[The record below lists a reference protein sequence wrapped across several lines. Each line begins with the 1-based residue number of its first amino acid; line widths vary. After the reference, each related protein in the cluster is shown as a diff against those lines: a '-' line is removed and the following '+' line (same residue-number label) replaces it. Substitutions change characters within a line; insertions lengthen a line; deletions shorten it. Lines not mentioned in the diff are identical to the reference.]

1 MQSFIYYKTS
11 FGSATFP
18 INFLKKLL
26 FFRIFIQTKIGGKM
40 RTFRFGT
47 LMLAAAMLFSSAL
60 FAQPRPRR
68 GDFTRRHPP
77 RHSPARGKEVAKK
90 ISRLMD
96 EGEFDKAAKLIEKVL
111 SRPKATRE
119 DSVKVLPLLAVCYNA
134 MKDWENSARI
144 YQYLEEHD
152 AKNAIKWR
160 KLKEIVSAPER
171 DIAMERLPNTVNSP
185 DGEIMPVISPDG
197 KTLYFIVD
205 DGKNQDIYYS
215 TLDEDGNWTKRK
227 NIGPPLNTQFSDGI
241 LSVLPDGN
249 TVLLNGIYNPDG
261 TKSAGYSISHNTGTS
276 WTFPEPVK
284 IDDFYNRN
292 KYTSAC
298 LAADG
303 KTLILALERDDGYGD
318 LDLYVCFRKDDGSFT
333 APKNLGPIINTSGTD
348 GTPFLA
354 PDGITLY
361 FSSDGHPSLGSA
373 DMFVARRKDSTWT
386 NWTIPEN
393 LGKEFNTV
401 GWDAYYTVPASGD
414 WVYFV
419 SSGFDAI
426 GGTDIFRAKLPAE
439 VKPKPVVTITG
450 KVTDTN
456 GNPVAADIS
465 YERLSDGKNL
475 GIATSNPKTGK
486 YSIVLPA
493 GEKYGY
499 SIHKQGYMFFSDH
512 IDLTDIDSVTTIEQ
526 NITLKPVKVGS
537 QIVLHNI
544 FFEFNSA
551 KLLPES
557 IGELQRVLKLMQE
570 NPDIKV
576 EIAGHTD
583 SIGTESYNLKLSQQR
598 ADAVKE
604 WLVQHGI
611 DSSRIIAKGYGES
624 QPIADNGT
632 EEGRAKNRRVTFTI
646 VDE

>member
-1 MQSFIYYKTS
+1 
-11 FGSATFP
+11 
-18 INFLKKLL
+18 
-26 FFRIFIQTKIGGKM
+26 M
-40 RTFRFGT
+40 RSFRFGT
-47 LMLAAAMLFSSAL
+47 LMLAAAMLFFSAL
-60 FAQPRPRR
+60 FAQPRPRK
-68 GDFTRRHPP
+68 DNFPRRHPP
-77 RHSPARGKEVAKK
+77 RHSPARGKNIAKK
-90 ISRLMD
+90 ITRLMD
-96 EGEFDKAAKLIEKVL
+96 EGEFDKAAELIEKAL
-111 SRPKATRE
+111 SRPEANRE

-134 MKDWENSARI
+134 MKDWKNSAKA
-144 YQYLEEHD
+144 YQYLEKHD
-152 AKNAIKWR
+152 VKNAIKWR

-171 DIAMERLPNTVNSP
+171 DIAMERLPNTVNSKY
-185 DGEIMPVISPDG
+185 GEIMPVISPDG

-215 TLDEDGNWTKRK
+215 TLDPNGNWTKRK

-401 GWDAYYTVPASGD
+401 GWDAYYTVPASGE

-475 GIATSNPKTGK
+475 GIASSNPKTGK

-646 VDE
+646 VGE

>member
-1 MQSFIYYKTS
+1 M
-11 FGSATFP
+11 
-18 INFLKKLL
+18 
-26 FFRIFIQTKIGGKM
+26 
-40 RTFRFGT
+40 
-47 LMLAAAMLFSSAL
+47 
-60 FAQPRPRR
+60 
-68 GDFTRRHPP
+68 
-77 RHSPARGKEVAKK
+77 
-90 ISRLMD
+90 
-96 EGEFDKAAKLIEKVL
+96 
-111 SRPKATRE
+111 
-119 DSVKVLPLLAVCYNA
+119 
-134 MKDWENSARI
+134 
-144 YQYLEEHD
+144 
-152 AKNAIKWR
+152 
-160 KLKEIVSAPER
+160 
-171 DIAMERLPNTVNSP
+171 
-185 DGEIMPVISPDG
+185 
-197 KTLYFIVD
+197 
-205 DGKNQDIYYS
+205 
-215 TLDEDGNWTKRK
+215 
-227 NIGPPLNTQFSDGI
+227 
-241 LSVLPDGN
+241 
-249 TVLLNGIYNPDG
+249 
-261 TKSAGYSISHNTGTS
+261 
-276 WTFPEPVK
+276 
-284 IDDFYNRN
+284 
-292 KYTSAC
+292 
-298 LAADG
+298 
-303 KTLILALERDDGYGD
+303 
-318 LDLYVCFRKDDGSFT
+318 
-333 APKNLGPIINTSGTD
+333 
-348 GTPFLA
+348 
-354 PDGITLY
+354 
-361 FSSDGHPSLGSA
+361 
-373 DMFVARRKDSTWT
+373 
-386 NWTIPEN
+386 
-393 LGKEFNTV
+393 

-426 GGTDIFRAKLPAE
+426 GGTDIFRAKLPVE

-475 GIATSNPKTGK
+475 GIASSNPKTGK

-512 IDLTDIDSVTTIEQ
+512 IDLTDIDSATTIEQ

-646 VDE
+646 V

>member
-1 MQSFIYYKTS
+1 
-11 FGSATFP
+11 
-18 INFLKKLL
+18 
-26 FFRIFIQTKIGGKM
+26 M
-40 RTFRFGT
+40 RSFRFGT
-47 LMLAAAMLFSSAL
+47 LMLAAAMLFFSAL
-60 FAQPRPRR
+60 FAQPRPRK
-68 GDFTRRHPP
+68 DNFPRRHPP
-77 RHSPARGKEVAKK
+77 RHSPARGKNIAKK
-90 ISRLMD
+90 ITRLMD
-96 EGEFDKAAKLIEKVL
+96 EGEFDKAAELIEKAL
-111 SRPKATRE
+111 SRPEANRE

-134 MKDWENSARI
+134 MKNWKNSAKA
-144 YQYLEEHD
+144 YQYLEKHD
-152 AKNAIKWR
+152 VKNAIKWR

-171 DIAMERLPNTVNSP
+171 DIAMERLPNTVNSKY
-185 DGEIMPVISPDG
+185 GEIMPVISPDG

-215 TLDEDGNWTKRK
+215 TLDPNGNWTKRK

-401 GWDAYYTVPASGD
+401 GWDAYYTVPASGE

-475 GIATSNPKTGK
+475 GIASSNPKTGK

-646 VDE
+646 VGE